1 MTSVLIVDDEYLIR
15 SLIRNSVSWEKI
27 GMEIIGEA
35 GDGEEALAFIRS
47 CHPDIALVDIN
58 IPFLNGLEL
67 AQRIMEEQYRTKV
80 ILLTGYREFEYAKQA
95 VQCRVSDYLLKP
107 ISAPELERAL
117 LRLQEEIRQDRH
129 LHDQAVKN
137 ERQGDCG
144 KRLMR
149 NHFLHQLAFGR
160 IQKSEAQIAAELKSL
175 EIALRPKGLLAM
187 VVELEPCRQEPGDG
201 IYVYA
206 VLNVLCELLW
216 RKEPITAIEGLS
228 EIDNCAVVLCNVAGE
243 KEQVRAV
250 LREVWTELTRTM
262 EKYFRVVLSAG
273 VSDVFEGYGQTA
285 AAVHEAMEALSE
297 KFYESREKLF
307 FAEEH
312 TIPDGQLAYFS
323 GIDLEELQIRMDTGE
338 WEAGLHLI
346 QELFERM
353 RQQRVRAEVV
363 KMTALGLITVL
374 HSLVSR
380 EQFPTELRSS
390 DGTLISKRVDQSDT
404 CAEIEHVLVEYYC
417 RLTKKIQTT
426 CQISKIVYL
435 AKAYIEEH
443 YDSEDLSLKEIAAT
457 VFATPAYVSSLFK
470 KETGN
475 SITEYITIC
484 RMRKA
489 AELLQQ
495 EHELSLTAVSER
507 VGYTDPYYFSRCFK
521 KYYGITPSKF
531 LASRLDK
538 RRSRLEEGRPAEA
551 YPQKPSGPAAGNGD
565 SDVQ

>member
-27 GMEIIGEA
+27 EMEVIGEA
-35 GDGEEALAFIRS
+35 GDGEEALTFIKT
-47 CHPDIALVDIN
+47 CQPDIALVDIN

-67 AQRIMEEQYRTKV
+67 AHRIMEEQYRTKV

-129 LHDQAVKN
+129 LHDQAIQN
-137 ERQGDCG
+137 ERQGDYG
-144 KRLMR
+144 KRLMK

-160 IQKSEAQIAAELKSL
+160 IRKSEVQIAAELERL
-175 EIALRPKGLLAM
+175 EIALCPKELMAM
-187 VVELEPCRQEPGDG
+187 VVELEPCHQESGDG

-206 VLNVLCELLW
+206 VLNVLCELL
-216 RKEPITAIEGLS
+216 RKKEHITGVEGLS
-228 EIDNCAVVLCNVAGE
+228 EIDNCAIVLYNVMG
-243 KEQVRAV
+243 KEEQIRAD
-250 LREVWTELTRTM
+250 LKEAWIELTQTM
-262 EKYFRVVLSAG
+262 EKHFQVVLSAG
-273 VSDVFEGYGQTA
+273 VSNVFEGYGQA
-285 AAVHEAMEALSE
+285 ASAVHEAMEALSQ
-297 KFYESREKLF
+297 KFYENQEKLF
-307 FAEEH
+307 FAAEC
-312 TIPDGQLAYFS
+312 TISDGQATYFS
-323 GIDLEELQIRMDTGE
+323 GIDLEELQIRMDAGE
-338 WEAGLHLI
+338 WEGGLHLI
-346 QELFERM
+346 QNLFEKM

-380 EQFPTELRSS
+380 YQFPTELLSS
-390 DGTLISKRVDQSDT
+390 DGTLISKRIDQSDT
-404 CAEIEHVLVEYYC
+404 CTEIEHVLVDYYC
-417 RLTKKIQTT
+417 RLTEKIQTS

-443 YDSEDLSLKEIAAT
+443 YASEDISLKEIAAT

-475 SITEYITIC
+475 SIIEYITIC
-484 RMRKA
+484 RMRRA
-489 AELLQQ
+489 AELLHQ
-495 EHELSLTAVSER
+495 EHDLSLTAVSEQ

-521 KYYGITPSKF
+521 KYYGVTPSKF
-531 LASRLDK
+531 LASRLEKPRFGSD
-538 RRSRLEEGRPAEA
+538 EGNL
-551 YPQKPSGPAAGNGD
+551 GAG
-565 SDVQ
+565 SF